1 MTLER
6 LLCFYKRNNR
16 PRYATRISKLIVARR
31 VATPPERGSRVLK
44 RTSSHQ
50 APPDTWPRTQNTN
63 LTFNRAAS
71 LQQGEVYVSTTK
83 TTSLRAK
90 SPLDVCVSSISDEV
104 CVSKTTRSSRL
115 QDLCS
120 VSTSTISLT
129 VY

>member
-6 LLCFYKRNNR
+6 LLCFYRRSNR
-16 PRYATRISKLIVARR
+16 PRYATRISKPIVARR
-31 VATPPERGSRVLK
+31 VATRLERGSRILK
-44 RTSSHQ
+44 RTSSLQ
-50 APPDTWPRTQNTN
+50 APQDTWPRTQNVN

-71 LQQGEVYVSTTK
+71 LQQGEVCVSTTK
-83 TTSLRAK
+83 TASLRAT
-90 SPLDVCVSSISDEV
+90 SPLDVRVSSISDEV
-104 CVSKTTRSSRL
+104 CVSKTTRPSRL